1 MQFLNLGEQYTED
14 VLGKRKQKHPRGSA
28 EIKNLICP
36 VSSNFPQLMYVYI
49 STYHC
54 KYKSER
60 CFLFMT
66 LSWGFPLETD
76 CETPSL

>member
-49 STYHC
+49 STVITVNISQKGVFY
-54 KYKSER
+54 
-60 CFLFMT
+60 L
-66 LSWGFPLETD
+66 
-76 CETPSL
+76 

>member
-49 STYHC
+49 STVIIVNISQ
-54 KYKSER
+54 KG
-60 CFLFMT
+60 
-66 LSWGFPLETD
+66 GFYL
-76 CETPSL
+76 

>member
-1 MQFLNLGEQYTED
+1 MQFLNLGQQYTED

-49 STYHC
+49 STVIIVNISQKGVFY
-54 KYKSER
+54 
-60 CFLFMT
+60 L
-66 LSWGFPLETD
+66 
-76 CETPSL
+76 

>member
-49 STYHC
+49 LTVIIVNISQKGVFY
-54 KYKSER
+54 
-60 CFLFMT
+60 L
-66 LSWGFPLETD
+66 
-76 CETPSL
+76 

>member
-14 VLGKRKQKHPRGSA
+14 VLGKRKQKHPRSSA

-49 STYHC
+49 STVIIVNISQKGVFY
-54 KYKSER
+54 
-60 CFLFMT
+60 L
-66 LSWGFPLETD
+66 
-76 CETPSL
+76 

>member
-49 STYHC
+49 STVIIVNISQKGVFY
-54 KYKSER
+54 
-60 CFLFMT
+60 L
-66 LSWGFPLETD
+66 
-76 CETPSL
+76 

>member
-49 STYHC
+49 STVIIVNI
-54 KYKSER
+54 S
-60 CFLFMT
+60 
-66 LSWGFPLETD
+66 PLETD

>member
-28 EIKNLICP
+28 EIKNWICP

-49 STYHC
+49 STVIIVNISQ
-54 KYKSER
+54 KG
-60 CFLFMT
+60 
-66 LSWGFPLETD
+66 GFYL
-76 CETPSL
+76 